1 MTGVGVSN
9 SNQSMGR
16 NGPKA
21 STGPNEHGT
30 RKSATLQTCEFLAL
44 FWSKNENQKIGIGIA
59 RKTATQFIPQARP
72 ADQTTKVG

>member
-1 MTGVGVSN
+1 MRGMAGVGVSN

-30 RKSATLQTCEFLAL
+30 RKSAALQAFEFLAL
-44 FWSKNENQKIGIGIA
+44 FFLNKTENQKTGIGIA
-59 RKTATQFIPQARP
+59 RKTATQSIAQARP
-72 ADQTTKVG
+72 ADQI